1 MQKDKYT
8 YLNLLTFSI
17 LNLWDVKRY
26 TSVTNLEF
34 ANRVRLRD
42 ILVPY
47 SKSITKNEIIDNQW
61 RIIAKINF
69 GGDLFLR
76 EFDEVSTYK
85 GNLTLV
91 PENSIIFSKINVR
104 HGCIYFHDKGKT
116 PFCVSSEYPTFVFDE
131 TKVNGAF
138 LQMLLRTSEF
148 KKLLNSKSTGIS
160 KARVKKDEF
169 LDIEIPLPD
178 FIEQESIVNDYNLK
192 IEQAKQLDN
201 EALELERGIEEYLF
215 NELGVNHGIIKANKN
230 NSFLDF
236 INYQDIERWA
246 LSYIFKNQLFSFKKV
261 KYNIQPLKSLLKSFD
276 GGKTPSTTN
285 KEYWDGDVNWFS
297 AKDMK
302 LLKLSDSEDKITTY
316 AVKNAGMKIHQP
328 GAILGVFRSGILRH
342 SFPVA
347 LLEKQATINQDLK
360 AMVFDN
366 NQVDN
371 LYALYYMHVFQKLI
385 LEQAQKTGVTV
396 ESINTDEFMEIPF
409 VVPPLET
416 QKGLAKCIAEMKS
429 KISDLKRNAELS
441 KETAQKEFEKEI
453 FN

>member
-26 TSVTNLEF
+26 TSEVNLEF
-34 ANRVRLRD
+34 GNRVRLRD

-47 SKSITKNEIIDNQW
+47 SKTITKNEIIDNQW

-69 GGDLFLR
+69 GGELFLR
-76 EFDEVSTYK
+76 EFNDVNTYK

-169 LDIEIPLPD
+169 LDIEIPLPE
-178 FIEQESIVNDYNLK
+178 FIEQEGIVNAYNQK
-192 IEQAKQLDN
+192 IEQIKQLDKVA
-201 EALELERGIEEYLF
+201 EDLEREIEEYLF
-215 NELGVNHGIIKANKN
+215 KELLIKKGISENRNSKINIARFNDLIVWGVERNLRGGNKAILHSEKFENK
-230 NSFLDF
+230 
-236 INYQDIERWA
+236 
-246 LSYIFKNQLFSFKKV
+246 
-261 KYNIQPLKSLLKSFD
+261 
-276 GGKTPSTTN
+276 
-285 KEYWDGDVNWFS
+285 
-297 AKDMK
+297 
-302 LLKLSDSEDKITTY
+302 KLSNILLINPRTDLTLLDSETNISFIPMECVSDEYGEVMELREGRRTLSGGYTKFQEGDLIWARITPCMQNGKS
-316 AVKNAGMKIHQP
+316 AIVKGLKNK
-328 GAILGVFRSGILRH
+328 LGYGSTEFHVIRQKDNNVNLDYIYHILRTKTVLNDAQNYFTG
-342 SFPVA
+342 SAGQQRVPKSY
-347 LLEKQATINQDLK
+347 LEELEVPTPPIEVQEAISNT
-360 AMVFDN
+360 
-366 NQVDN
+366 
-371 LYALYYMHVFQKLI
+371 LYEL
-385 LEQAQKTGVTV
+385 
-396 ESINTDEFMEIPF
+396 
-409 VVPPLET
+409 
-416 QKGLAKCIAEMKS
+416 KS
-429 KISDLKRNAELS
+429 KIKNLKTQSVELRN
-441 KETAQKEFEKEI
+441 KAQEEFEKEI